1 MSEIKRAIILA
12 AGKGNRMKPV
22 TDFIPKPLVKVNGV
36 SFIETII
43 NAIKMNNIKE
53 VYIVVGYMKEK
64 FSFLKEKYPEV
75 TLIENPYYDTC
86 NNISSLDVVRDKL
99 EECII
104 MDADQMIKNTDILF
118 TNFGKSGYCCK
129 WINKFENDWI
139 LTINNDK
146 KIISCNRNGG
156 IGWRL
161 YSISRWTKEDGKRLS
176 ELLEKEFIIN
186 NNTQIYWDDIAMF
199 CYPNLFDLTI
209 YEIKDTDVY
218 EVDTL
223 DDLIKFDAS
232 YLKYKGVEKN
242 EK

>member
-43 NAIKMNNIKE
+43 NAIKMNNIRE

-86 NNISSLDVVRDKL
+86 NNISSLYVVRDKL

>member
-43 NAIKMNNIKE
+43 NAIKMNNIRE

-86 NNISSLDVVRDKL
+86 NNISSLYVVRDKL

-161 YSISRWTKEDGKRLS
+161 YCISRWTKEDGKRLS

>member
-86 NNISSLDVVRDKL
+86 NNISSLYVVRDKL

-186 NNTQIYWDDIAMF
+186 NNTQIYLDDIAMF

>member
-43 NAIKMNNIKE
+43 NAIKMNNIRE

-86 NNISSLDVVRDKL
+86 NNISSLYVVRDKL

-209 YEIKDTDVY
+209 YEIRDTDVY

>member
-86 NNISSLDVVRDKL
+86 NNISSLYVVRDKL

-161 YSISRWTKEDGKRLS
+161 YSISRWTKEDGKRLI

-232 YLKYKGVEKN
+232 YLKYKGVKKN

>member
-36 SFIETII
+36 GFIETILDALKK
-43 NAIKMNNIKE
+43 NKIKE
-53 VYIVVGYMKEK
+53 VYVVVGYMKEK
-64 FSFLKEKYPEV
+64 FDYLKEKYPEI

-86 NNISSLDVVRDKL
+86 NNISSLYVVRDKL
-99 EECII
+99 EESII
-104 MDADQMIKNTDILF
+104 MDADQLIKNSDILF
-118 TNFGKSGYCCK
+118 TNFDKSGYCCK
-129 WINKFENDWI
+129 WTSEYENDWI
-139 LTINNDK
+139 LTINRDK

-156 IGWRL
+156 VGWRL
-161 YSISRWTKEDGKRLS
+161 YSISRWTKEDGKNLKK
-176 ELLEKEFIIN
+176 LLEREFILN
-186 NNTQIYWDDIAMF
+186 GNTQIYWDDIAMF

-209 YEIKDTDVY
+209 YEIKDSDMY

-232 YLKYKGVEKN
+232 YSKYKGVEKN

>member
-43 NAIKMNNIKE
+43 NAIKMNNIRE

-75 TLIENPYYDTC
+75 TLIENLYYDTC
-86 NNISSLDVVRDKL
+86 NNISSLYVVRDKL

-176 ELLEKEFIIN
+176 ELLEKEFILN

>member
-1 MSEIKRAIILA
+1 MSVIKRAIILA

-43 NAIKMNNIKE
+43 NAIKMNNIRE

-86 NNISSLDVVRDKL
+86 NNISSLYVVRDKL

>member
-43 NAIKMNNIKE
+43 NAIKMNNIRE

-86 NNISSLDVVRDKL
+86 NNISSLYVVRDKL

-209 YEIKDTDVY
+209 YEIKDTDMY

-232 YLKYKGVEKN
+232 YLKYKGVEK
-242 EK
+242 K

>member
-86 NNISSLDVVRDKL
+86 NNISSLYVVRDKL

-104 MDADQMIKNTDILF
+104 MDAYQMIKNTDILF

>member
-86 NNISSLDVVRDKL
+86 NNISSLYVVRDKL

>member
-43 NAIKMNNIKE
+43 NAIKMNNIRE
-53 VYIVVGYMKEK
+53 VYVVVGYMKEK

-86 NNISSLDVVRDKL
+86 NNISSLYVVRDKL

-129 WINKFENDWI
+129 WITKFENDWI

>member
-43 NAIKMNNIKE
+43 NAIKKNNIRE
-53 VYIVVGYMKEK
+53 VYVVVGYMKEK

-86 NNISSLDVVRDKL
+86 NNISSLYVVRDKL

-104 MDADQMIKNTDILF
+104 MDADQMIKNSDILF

-129 WINKFENDWI
+129 WITKFENDWI

-176 ELLEKEFIIN
+176 KLLEKEFIIN

-199 CYPNLFDLTI
+199 CYPNHFDLTI

-242 EK
+242 GK

>member
-86 NNISSLDVVRDKL
+86 NNISSLYVVRDKL

-209 YEIKDTDVY
+209 YEIRDTDVY

>member
-86 NNISSLDVVRDKL
+86 NNISSLYVVRDKL

-199 CYPNLFDLTI
+199 CYPNPFDLTI

>member
-43 NAIKMNNIKE
+43 NAIKMNNIRE

-75 TLIENPYYDTC
+75 TLIENLYYDTC
-86 NNISSLDVVRDKL
+86 NNISSLYVVRDKL

>member
-43 NAIKMNNIKE
+43 NAIKMNNIRE
-53 VYIVVGYMKEK
+53 VYVVVGYMKEK

-86 NNISSLDVVRDKL
+86 NNISSLYVVRDKL

-104 MDADQMIKNTDILF
+104 MDADQLIKNTDILF

-129 WINKFENDWI
+129 WITKFESDWI
-139 LTINNDK
+139 LTVNNDK
-146 KIISCNRNGG
+146 KIISCDRNGG

-176 ELLEKEFIIN
+176 ELLEREFIIN

-199 CYPNLFDLTI
+199 CYPDQFDLTI
-209 YEIKDTDVY
+209 YEIKDTDMY